1 MTLPFIMN
9 APLQNDTRTCIIPE
23 KIRNRFVTGKK
34 HGVIYMVKQQKSINF
49 EYSRSAYQ
57 YDLPTDL
64 IAQEPASNRGDS
76 RLLIYD
82 REKRSTTGRR
92 FPEVIEYLHPHDL
105 IVVNN
110 TKVFPARILGKKET
124 GGKIEL
130 FLLQYPSFEKNS
142 ENLQGESTN
151 HAPVFKTHV
160 TALLKSSKRPQR
172 GTKLLFGDS
181 LEGRVE
187 ELLPDGKARLTLYFK
202 GGVDDILNSYGRV
215 PLPPY
220 IQRREQDKSWD
231 KERYQTIYARHTGA
245 VAAPTAGLHF
255 SGSFLEQI
263 ADKGIR
269 TATITLHVGYGT
281 FAPVRVEDIRKHKLH
296 EEYAIISA
304 KTAQLVNETKKKGGK
319 VWAVGTTTVRS
330 LEFASDEDGRLQ
342 AKEGWCGVYI
352 YPGYKLKIVDNL
364 ITNFHL
370 PGSSLMYLVAAMT
383 GRENLLKIY
392 QEAIDKRYRFF
403 SYGDAMLVL

>member
-1 MTLPFIMN
+1 M
-9 APLQNDTRTCIIPE
+9 E
-23 KIRNRFVTGKK
+23 KER
-34 HGVIYMVKQQKSINF
+34 KSIDF

-64 IAQEPASNRGDS
+64 IAQEPTTNRGDS
-76 RLLIYD
+76 RLLVCD
-82 REKRSTTGRR
+82 RQRHTTTDCR
-92 FPEVIEYLHPHDL
+92 FSEIIEYLQPHDL
-105 IVVNN
+105 VVVNN

-124 GGKIEL
+124 GGKVEL
-130 FLLQYPSFEKNS
+130 FLLNYPSAEKNHADFQAAS
-142 ENLQGESTN
+142 VDTN
-151 HAPVFKTHV
+151 QVIKAQA
-160 TALLKSSKRPQR
+160 TALLKSSKRPRR
-172 GTKLLFGDS
+172 GAKLLFGNA

-187 ELLPDGKARLTLYFK
+187 ELLPEGKVSLTLYFK
-202 GGVDDILNSYGRV
+202 GSVDDILNSNGRV

-220 IQRREQDKSWD
+220 IHRPQQDKESD

-255 SGSFLEQI
+255 SESLLQQI
-263 ADKGIR
+263 KDKGV
-269 TATITLHVGYGT
+269 TTTTITLHVGYGT
-281 FAPVRVEDIRKHKLH
+281 FAPVRVEDIRTHKLH

-304 KTAQLVNETKKKGGK
+304 KTAQLVNETKRRGGK

-330 LEFASDEDGRLQ
+330 LEYASDEHGRLH
-342 AKEGWCGVYI
+342 AKEGWCDLYI
-352 YPGYKLKIVDNL
+352 YPGYQLKIVDNL

-392 QEAIDKRYRFF
+392 QKAIDMRYRFF
-403 SYGDAMLVL
+403 SYGDAMAVI